1 MSLEPAGCVFQHS
14 ARSVF
19 LSLRHAPRSI
29 RLVVACAIGA
39 VAGAKPMASGRPVAP
54 YFDVQDARP
63 SNRPSTSAVAVISP
77 SKSLNVSIEPAAGSP
92 ALQLRWG
99 SGAPDMMHARLT
111 NHSDRA
117 VLALDVSAFRGSE
130 RVLSD
135 RRRAARNEPLVLPG
149 DEYLIDLPM
158 PLDRFVVTSVL
169 WDDGRVEGDPG
180 LLADERV
187 LDLGKAA
194 QIRRVMKLL
203 RDYRDLG
210 ARQSLDEL
218 RGALMTLPVTE
229 AATPNG
235 AQAGMQQVKE
245 AVLQDLMAFERGQS
259 SPNAGTW
266 RRWLDQTIGAYE
278 DWFARIA
285 AR

>member
-1 MSLEPAGCVFQHS
+1 VKHQ
-14 ARSVF
+14 RSG
-19 LSLRHAPRSI
+19 SI
-29 RLVVACAIGA
+29 LLVVASVIGAIG
-39 VAGAKPMASGRPVAP
+39 GAPLAAFHHGLPGQSK
-54 YFDVQDARP
+54 
-63 SNRPSTSAVAVISP
+63 SAVAVISP
-77 SKSLNVSIEPAAGSP
+77 SKSVNLSVEPAARPPRLGP
-92 ALQLRWG
+92 A
-99 SGAPDMMHARLT
+99 APDMMHVRLT

-117 VLALDVSAFRGSE
+117 VLALDVSEFRGSE

-149 DEYLIDLPM
+149 DEYLFDLPM
-158 PLDRFVVTSVL
+158 PIDRFVVTSVL
-169 WDDGRVEGDPG
+169 WDDGRVDGDPG

-203 RDYRDLG
+203 RDYRDLS
-210 ARQSLDEL
+210 ARQSVDEL

-229 AATPNG
+229 DVPTANG
-235 AQAGMQQVKE
+235 AQAGLQQVKE
-245 AVLQDLMAFERGQS
+245 AVLQDLMTFERGQP
-259 SPNAGTW
+259 SPNAETW

>member
-1 MSLEPAGCVFQHS
+1 
-14 ARSVF
+14 
-19 LSLRHAPRSI
+19 
-29 RLVVACAIGA
+29 
-39 VAGAKPMASGRPVAP
+39 
-54 YFDVQDARP
+54 
-63 SNRPSTSAVAVISP
+63 
-77 SKSLNVSIEPAAGSP
+77 
-92 ALQLRWG
+92 
-99 SGAPDMMHARLT
+99 MMRARLT

-117 VLALDVSAFRGSE
+117 VLAVDVSAFRGSA

-135 RRRAARNEPLVLPG
+135 RLRAARNEPLVLPG
-149 DEYLIDLPM
+149 DEYLFDLRV

-169 WDDGRVEGDPG
+169 WDDGRVDGDPG

-187 LDLGKAA
+187 FDLGKAA

-218 RGALMTLPVTE
+218 RGALMTLPVMEDVPT
-229 AATPNG
+229 AAG
-235 AQAGMQQVKE
+235 AQTGLQHVKE
-245 AVLQDLMAFERGQS
+245 AVLQDLMTFERGQP
-259 SPNAGTW
+259 SPNAETW

>member
-1 MSLEPAGCVFQHS
+1 
-14 ARSVF
+14 
-19 LSLRHAPRSI
+19 
-29 RLVVACAIGA
+29 
-39 VAGAKPMASGRPVAP
+39 
-54 YFDVQDARP
+54 
-63 SNRPSTSAVAVISP
+63 VISP
-77 SKSLNVSIEPAAGSP
+77 SKSLTVSVEPAAGAP
-92 ALQLRWG
+92 ARQPRWG
-99 SGAPDMMHARLT
+99 PGAPDVMPVRLT

-117 VLALDVSAFRGSE
+117 VLALDISAFRGSE

-149 DEYLIDLPM
+149 DEYLFDLPM

-203 RDYRDLG
+203 RDYRDLSV
-210 ARQSLDEL
+210 RQSLDEL
-218 RGALMTLPVTE
+218 RGALTTLPVTE
-229 AATPNG
+229 DVPTPNG
-235 AQAGMQQVKE
+235 AQSGMQQVKE
-245 AVLQDLMAFERGQS
+245 EVLQDLMAFERGEP
-259 SPNAGTW
+259 SPNAETW

>member
-1 MSLEPAGCVFQHS
+1 VFSL
-14 ARSVF
+14 
-19 LSLRHAPRSI
+19 LRHAPGSI
-29 RLVVACAIGA
+29 LLVVASAIGA
-39 VAGAKPMASGRPVAP
+39 LGATLDFHDGLLEQSK
-54 YFDVQDARP
+54 
-63 SNRPSTSAVAVISP
+63 SAVAVISP
-77 SKSLNVSIEPAAGSP
+77 SKSLNVSVGPAASD
-92 ALQLRWG
+92 R
-99 SGAPDMMHARLT
+99 MHVKLT
-111 NHSDRA
+111 NRSDRA

-130 RVLSD
+130 RLLSE

-149 DEYLIDLPM
+149 DEYLFDFTM

-203 RDYRDLG
+203 RDYRDVTS
-210 ARQSLDEL
+210 RQLLDEL
-218 RGALMTLPVTE
+218 RGALMMLPVSDM
-229 AATPNG
+229 ATLDG

-245 AVLQDLMAFERGQS
+245 AVLQDLMTFERDQP
-259 SPNAGTW
+259 SPSAETW